1 MIVVETRSGQI
12 NIVGHAYYA
21 EPGKDIVC
29 AAVTA
34 LVQSLISSLEE
45 LTDSK
50 IEYELSPGK
59 AVINYKELSA
69 DAKLLISSFFLGL
82 KVIEEQ
88 FPDNLKIAQAWKA

>member
-1 MIVVETRSGQI
+1 MIVVEAQSGQI

-45 LTDSK
+45 FTDNK
-50 IEYELSPGK
+50 IEYELLPGK
-59 AVINYKELSA
+59 AVINYRELSA

>member
-1 MIVVETRSGQI
+1 MITVEAQSGQI
-12 NIVGHAYYA
+12 NIVGLAYYA
-21 EPGKDIVC
+21 EPGKDIGC

-34 LVQSLISSLEE
+34 LVQSLISSIEE
-45 LTDSK
+45 FADSK
-50 IEYELSPGK
+50 IEYELLPGK
-59 AVINYKELSA
+59 AAITYKELSA